1 MNQINNKTKSGDFK
15 VSSKVYGKD
24 PKKLKYKSKPKFSLG
39 MSGVYVI
46 LTAWALT
53 TIYPLFWVLM
63 NSFKDKKVI
72 RSDSFS
78 LPIGD
83 LFTLDNYV
91 TAFKRVNILGAYRN
105 SIIVSMT
112 VAAVVILL
120 AGLASYA
127 LVRYDFKIKGFL
139 NAMVVAGMMFPAFAT
154 IIPVIRMMNVVG
166 LANTNQLP
174 KSLIA
179 VILPQIAGNLS
190 FAIVV
195 LRGYIAGLPIEL
207 EEAAYME
214 GCNIFQLFFKVVMPL
229 CKPSFA
235 TVGIFSFLWS
245 YNDLFTQTFFLK
257 IKKEYT
263 VTVLLSM
270 LTSQEGTNYGLM
282 ASAVSLI
289 VFPLLI
295 VYLFLQKYIIKGL
308 TAGAVKG

>member
-1 MNQINNKTKSGDFK
+1 MGQKNKLQ
-15 VSSKVYGKD
+15 SKHH
-24 PKKLKYKSKPKFSLG
+24 KFSISTAGLYL
-39 MSGVYVI
+39 V

-78 LPIGD
+78 LPFGE
-83 LFTLDNYV
+83 LFTMENYKV
-91 TAFKRVNILGAYRN
+91 AFERVNILSAYKN
-105 SIIVSMT
+105 SIIVSIT

-120 AGLASYA
+120 AGLASYV
-127 LVRYDFKIKGFL
+127 LVRYDFRSKKLL
-139 NAMVVAGMMFPAFAT
+139 NSLVVAGMMFPAFAT
-154 IIPVIRMMNVVG
+154 IIPVARMLNMSG
-166 LANTNQLP
+166 LTHTGSVT

-195 LRGYIAGLPIEL
+195 LKGYIAGLPVEL

-245 YNDLFTQTFFLK
+245 YNDLFTQSFILTTK
-257 IKKEYT
+257 PEYT

-282 ASAVSLI
+282 ASSVSLI

-295 VYLFLQKYIIKGL
+295 VYLFLQKYIVKGL